1 MWLKISLFKLTVGI
15 LKLIYLPFKLISK
28 KEKITIISRQSDK
41 PTLDIVML
49 SEHLHKSHPEIIT
62 VVLTK
67 KIGNGLTH
75 LISYA
80 FHMLSQM
87 YHIASSKIIV
97 LDGYCI
103 AASVLKH
110 SKPIKIIQMWHAM
123 GAVKQFGY
131 QTLNK
136 VGGTKKEV
144 AEAMCMHR
152 NYDYIISPGGQTDSI
167 FCDAFNVNIDKIIH
181 ASLPRTDYM
190 LNEDKGCMDSI
201 REKYDLNDDKEIILY
216 LPTFRKNKTVKIEEL
231 VDAFDY
237 ENRILVIKMHPL
249 DEGKINWEDML
260 SKNNKGVIID
270 HNFDSYQWLKICDR
284 VITDY
289 SALAVE
295 STILDKPLYFYIYDY
310 DEYEKNVGFNI
321 NVKEEMGAYSA
332 DNAVELINKMRDEY
346 DYSLM
351 NTFRERYITAPV
363 EGSTEILTDIIMDIM
378 DNI

>member
-1 MWLKISLFKLTVGI
+1 
-15 LKLIYLPFKLISK
+15 
-28 KEKITIISRQSDK
+28 
-41 PTLDIVML
+41 
-49 SEHLHKSHPEIIT
+49 
-62 VVLTK
+62 
-67 KIGNGLTH
+67 
-75 LISYA
+75 
-80 FHMLSQM
+80 
-87 YHIASSKIIV
+87 
-97 LDGYCI
+97 
-103 AASVLKH
+103 
-110 SKPIKIIQMWHAM
+110 MWHAM